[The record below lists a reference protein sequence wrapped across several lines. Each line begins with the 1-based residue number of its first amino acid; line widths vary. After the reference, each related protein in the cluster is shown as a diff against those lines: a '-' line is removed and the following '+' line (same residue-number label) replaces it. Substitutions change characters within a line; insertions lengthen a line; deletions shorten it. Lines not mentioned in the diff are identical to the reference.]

1 MTKNYSF
8 SADLIFL
15 SFFFRFIFLFSI
27 LLFHL
32 FTCCFEKNLPTT
44 SPDKN
49 LTQALRWKQAIF
61 TLTLGHNPLIVRF
74 VSAVRPNLK
83 LENVTFLG
91 QKNEVS
97 TTSIVP
103 YPSWD
108 QGGNHFCVISQA
120 EGDNC

>member
-15 SFFFRFIFLFSI
+15 SFFSDLFFC
-27 LLFHL
+27 LVFYY
-32 FTCCFEKNLPTT
+32 FTCCLEKNLPTT
-44 SPDKN
+44 SSDKN

-61 TLTLGHNPLIVRF
+61 TLTLGHNLLIVRF
-74 VSAVRPNLK
+74 VSAARRNLK
-83 LENVTFLG
+83 LENATFLG